1 MQTVRIRKQKRPTG
15 QMVWQAYVFTA
26 DEFGTWLYS
35 PEGTL
40 VRGEKDGVIAFNEVG
55 RGNRARGSHCM
66 HLVPPAA
73 WWFAVWADDGNSRS
87 VAIDVCVP
95 ASFDGAEW
103 CFADLELDLYKSDQ
117 GESGVFD
124 EDEFEDAV
132 REGLISESERT
143 AALAAAGEL
152 GPRITGYD
160 LLFDDIGWKHLAAAC
175 QLSLP
180 PLRNLP

>member
-1 MQTVRIRKQKRPTG
+1 VQTVRIRKQKQRTG
-15 QMVWQAYVFTA
+15 QMMWRAYVFTV

-40 VRGEKDGVIAFNEVG
+40 VRGEKDGVFAFNEVG
-55 RGNRARGSHCM
+55 RGNRDKGSQCI

-73 WWFAVWADDGNSRS
+73 WWFAVWADDGSSRS
-87 VAIDVCVP
+87 VGIDVCVP
-95 ASFDGAEW
+95 PSFDSEEW
-103 CFADLELDLYKSDQ
+103 RFTDLELDLYKSGQ

-132 REGLISESERT
+132 REGLISEAERA
-143 AALAAAGEL
+143 AALAVVSDL

-160 LLFDDIGWKHLAAAC
+160 PLFDEIGWKHLTAAC
-175 QLSLP
+175 RLSLP